1 MNNRTIPTFLLLL
14 CSFALLPWFSAAA
27 QNGTADGMINS
38 PQGTEYFV
46 SFPQNGDEQR
56 KPSPRFLGLWITSE
70 VPTTGIIEIPTGK
83 AEWTVRSFAT
93 KPGELTIIEL
103 PATLEQIISEEISRG
118 GVHIQSRDPIAV
130 YAYHSRFLSG
140 AAYPA
145 VPLSLWGRRYL
156 PLSLPAADGSYNS
169 ARTSQIQ
176 IVAAF
181 DGTLV
186 TIRPSAR
193 LYTKAAGEEV
203 QVALK
208 KGETYL
214 FQAFKDQT
222 VEGNGDL
229 SGTEITSNFP
239 VGVVTGHV
247 RSPITVSGSF
257 NAVQDYSSHQAA
269 MILPDSLWGQEYYS
283 APMNGVGRFR
293 AIASAYNTQLTITW
307 CKPDGSVDRQ
317 ENVTLNR
324 GELFDTRGTA
334 INGASYWSATRPI
347 LVMQHQVGATYSDPF
362 NNAPAMIPLTASDQF
377 RNRALL
383 TVPTELRGEQ
393 FHKPLL
399 TVLAKGSN
407 SNPFGDVQLDGTSI
421 SQLPGVVIR
430 RIGQTPCWYATLS
443 VASGAHLL
451 TASNGVAI
459 AGTVRAGTTG
469 GDGLTYTLPS
479 WVPQV
484 GPDTEAPFVKEQA
497 AATKGVMQLQ
507 VSDRTQGYFSG
518 VSDVRL
524 LNSPGWQRQQYSA
537 PLTMDDDAT
546 AAFKAVQDPS
556 GPLSIQLCDNVGNCN
571 VIEFPAVCFKTAN
584 VDRNSVAISTTQGKP
599 ATETLNVASNICG
612 DEAHLEILGF
622 VGGDAGAYLSASLG
636 GGGAA
641 ATIPANSAIPLELTV
656 VGNPPQGDYAT
667 TLRLKT
673 DDSTLVVPITL
684 HVAGPSGVAFQ
695 QGAEQQRAVLAPNPF
710 RTSTFLLVDQ
720 PLGSNATMI
729 VSDQLGRPV
738 RSFQPAQLAGKT
750 RVEWDGTSNDGT
762 PAASGMYL
770 LTISDPTTSN
780 GQTRTVQSVLLLR

>member
-1 MNNRTIPTFLLLL
+1 MNRLSIPTFLLLL
-14 CSFALLPWFSAAA
+14 CCVTLLPWCSAVA
-27 QNGTADGMINS
+27 QNGTADGMVSS

-70 VPTTGIIEIPTGK
+70 APTTGTIEIPTGK
-83 AEWTVRSFAT
+83 GEWTVRSFAT
-93 KPGELTIIEL
+93 KPGELTVIEL
-103 PATLEQIISEEISRG
+103 PAALEQIISEEVSRG

-145 VPLSLWGRRYL
+145 VPLNLWGRRYL

-186 TIRPSAR
+186 TIRPSVR

-214 FQAFKDQT
+214 FQAFKDAT
-222 VEGNGDL
+222 TEGNGDL

-239 VGVVTGHV
+239 IGVVTGHV
-247 RSPITVSGSF
+247 RAPITVSGNF
-257 NAVQDYSSHQAA
+257 NSVQDYASHQAA

-293 AIASAYNTQLTITW
+293 AIASAYNTQVTVTW
-307 CKPDGSVDRQ
+307 CKPDGSVERQ

-347 LVMQHQVGATYSDPF
+347 LVMQHQVGATYSNPF
-362 NNAPAMIPLTASDQF
+362 SNAPAMIPLTASDQF
-377 RNRALL
+377 SNRALF
-383 TVPTELRGEQ
+383 TVPSELRGEQ
-393 FHKPLL
+393 FQQSLL
-399 TVLAKGSN
+399 TVLAKGN
-407 SNPFGDVQLDGTSI
+407 AGNPFGDVQLDGAI
-421 SQLPGVVIR
+421 INQLPGVVVR

-443 VASGAHLL
+443 VASGGHLL
-451 TASNGVAI
+451 TTSNGVTCT
-459 AGTVRAGTTG
+459 GSVRAGTTG
-469 GDGLTYTLPS
+469 GDGLTYPLPS

-484 GPDTEAPFVKEQA
+484 GPDTEAPFVKEQST
-497 AATKGVMQLQ
+497 ATKGAIQLQ

-524 LNSPGWQRQQYSA
+524 LNSPGWQRIQYSA

-546 AAFKAVQDPS
+546 AGFKAVKDPS
-556 GPLSIQLCDNVGNCN
+556 GPLNVQICDNVGNCK
-571 VIEFPAVCFKTAN
+571 VMEFPAVCFKTAN
-584 VDRNSVAISTTQGKP
+584 VDRTSVGISTTQGKP

-622 VGGDAGAYLSASLG
+622 VGGDAGGYLTALFDG
-636 GGGAA
+636 DA
-641 ATIPANSAIPLELTV
+641 ATATIAANSALPLRINV
-656 VGNPPQGDYAT
+656 AGNPPQGDYAT
-667 TLRLKT
+667 TLRLKS
-673 DDSTLVVPITL
+673 DDSTLFIPITL

-695 QGAEQQRAVLAPNPF
+695 QGTAQPRAVLAPNPF

-738 RSFQPAQLAGKT
+738 RSFGPDQLAGNN
-750 RVEWDGTSNDGT
+750 RVEWDGTNNDGAA
-762 PAASGMYL
+762 AASGLYL
-770 LTISDPTTSN
+770 LTISD